1 MVALRMDSTTAI
13 AKWFAVQVPGE
24 IDFCSAKEMR
34 FRSWA
39 EKVAYVK
46 YMLMHLG
53 FCPGGLNNWSDLLS
67 RIADRLLECAE
78 ERDSHAREIK
88 MAPMTRMSYHKEKDA
103 EAPAGTAPAGYEVN
117 HINLEED
124 GWAQVAAAYLT
135 DNTTIQN
142 VKVSDIYK
150 CATQGGAG
158 VAATVQLTVKSWVG
172 SRFFVIRPPELE
184 LDLIYTPRSQIRMI
198 GGPEDN
204 TRVLVLLAPAGAKAR
219 LTTGD
224 G

>member
-1 MVALRMDSTTAI
+1 M
-13 AKWFAVQVPGE
+13 
-24 IDFCSAKEMR
+24 
-34 FRSWA
+34 
-39 EKVAYVK
+39 
-46 YMLMHLG
+46 
-53 FCPGGLNNWSDLLS
+53 S
-67 RIADRLLECAE
+67 RIADKLLACAE

-88 MAPMTRMSYHKEKDA
+88 MTPMTRMSYHKEKDA
-103 EAPAGTAPAGYEVN
+103 VAPAGAAPAGYEVN

-124 GWAQVAAAYLT
+124 GWKQVAAAYLL

-158 VAATVQLTVKSWVG
+158 VAATVQLTVKPWMG
-172 SRFFVIRPPELE
+172 SRFFVIRSPELE
-184 LDLIYTPRSQIRMI
+184 LDLIYTPKLQIKMI

-219 LTTGD
+219 ITTGND
-224 G
+224 R